1 MAGVG
6 LARLVGD
13 HFRRAQIGIVVWAA
27 ALVLGLAQATQALRQ
42 LAELLHARS
51 MELSRYLGPGDRYLV
66 ENDNVAI
73 YYLMGNPDA
82 QPDQFTSTYFIS
94 YRTARASCSPGPRR
108 YLAALQAGYFRVII
122 YDSSVTPALDK
133 SLAAALESD
142 PRYRLAGAVPENAR
156 DFRTTCYVWVRT

>member
-1 MAGVG
+1 
-6 LARLVGD
+6 
-13 HFRRAQIGIVVWAA
+13 
-27 ALVLGLAQATQALRQ
+27 
-42 LAELLHARS
+42 

-82 QPDQFTSTYFIS
+82 QPDQFTDTYFMS
-94 YRTARASCSPGPRR
+94 YRNRKGQLLTGTPA
-108 YLAALQAGYFRVII
+108 YLAALQAGYFHVVI

-142 PRYRLAGAVPENAR
+142 PRYRLAGAVPEDAR